1 VGERGFHTAEAAGS
15 SPAPPTI
22 VRGLFRV
29 PEIRSISAITFA
41 TPDMARAVR
50 FYEALGFSIAYGGET
65 SAFTS
70 FRVGK
75 GHLNLARADDQS
87 PSSGRARVIFYV
99 DDVDAMYAHVLAQ
112 GFTPE
117 APPRDASWGE
127 RYFHLTDPDGN
138 ALSFARPFRDAA
150 R

>member
-1 VGERGFHTAEAAGS
+1 
-15 SPAPPTI
+15 
-22 VRGLFRV
+22 V

-50 FYEALGFSIAYGGET
+50 FYAALGFSIAYGGET
-65 SAFTS
+65 ATFTS

-75 GHLNLARADDQS
+75 GHLNLVRIDDQP
-87 PSSGRARVIFYV
+87 PSSGGTRVIFYV

-117 APPRDASWGE
+117 SPPRDASWGE
-127 RYFHLTDPDGN
+127 RYFHLTDPDGHE
-138 ALSFARPFRDAA
+138 LSFAWPLRPDLAHADR
-150 R
+150 

>member
-1 VGERGFHTAEAAGS
+1 M
-15 SPAPPTI
+15 
-22 VRGLFRV
+22 

-50 FYEALGFSIAYGGET
+50 FYEALGFSLAYGGET
-65 SAFTS
+65 AVFTS

-75 GHLNLARADDQS
+75 GYLNLARTDPP
-87 PSSGRARVIFYV
+87 PSSGRTRVIFYV
-99 DDVDAMYAHVLAQ
+99 DDLDAMYAHVLAQ

-127 RYFHLTDPDGN
+127 RYFHLTDPDGH
-138 ALSFARPFRDAA
+138 ALSFARPLRGTDG
-150 R
+150 

>member
-1 VGERGFHTAEAAGS
+1 L
-15 SPAPPTI
+15 
-22 VRGLFRV
+22 VRGLPRV
-29 PEIRSISAITFA
+29 PEIRSISAITFT

-65 SAFTS
+65 DAFTS

-75 GHLNLARADDQS
+75 GHLNLARDDGQP

-127 RYFHLTDPDGN
+127 RYFHLTDPDGH
-138 ALSFARPFRDAA
+138 ALSFARPFRGADG
-150 R
+150 